1 MINVGSLCENIILLV
16 VRFTF
21 NILDKDGG
29 HNETRDLLVLDIE
42 IEYHISKFI
51 SRKSLRL
58 CDKNYFSLSPLAN
71 FVREKM

>member
-42 IEYHISKFI
+42 IEYHI
-51 SRKSLRL
+51 
-58 CDKNYFSLSPLAN
+58 
-71 FVREKM
+71 